1 MGRIKKRRE
10 SMEAEKKR
18 VIEEKER
25 HLRAENERIRKEEEE
40 EEEHQKAILDA
51 QQKEMEAAEAELT
64 EDTEPVMEPEPP
76 KPDIFEQIRITLAQV
91 KEEEEK
97 QRIKI
102 EKERKRK
109 ELMKQIQSE
118 ITKINAVDTSLKQTD
133 EENTPAWVKMIMGKE
148 NKAVPVTTKVEQ
160 KEPKTI
166 NRAVVSEPV
175 KDNKEDVFAPKWIT
189 LF

>member
-1 MGRIKKRRE
+1 MGKAKRKKEYVPVIIDKAAFERTVDMFEKEKKEKEENEQRIKKRRE

-18 VIEEKER
+18 VI
-25 HLRAENERIRKEEEE
+25 E

-102 EKERKRK
+102 EKERKKK

-148 NKAVPVTTKVEQ
+148 K
-160 KEPKTI
+160 
-166 NRAVVSEPV
+166 
-175 KDNKEDVFAPKWIT
+175 
-189 LF
+189 